1 MAKMHKHRLL
11 FAKTGRACYISH
23 LDLMRT
29 FPRAFLRAGLDVKQT
44 EGFNQH
50 SFVSIALPLSLGY
63 SSRCELL
70 EFELLS
76 PVPLEE
82 VPNRMNA
89 VLPEGIEVLDCY
101 EAQVPF
107 KQISWLEWECRMTFD
122 NGIPAGAS
130 QEFLT
135 LYDTDTLVI
144 QKPSKKAKRGYTEL
158 DLIPLIHSLELRRE
172 GNDLVLR
179 AILAAQ
185 NPGLNPELLIST
197 AKENCP
203 LFQPDF
209 TEIARIEV
217 LDGNFAVFR

>member
-76 PVPLEE
+76 PVPLAE
-82 VPNRMNA
+82 VPDRMNA

-101 EAQVPF
+101 EAQNPF
-107 KQISWLEWECRMTFD
+107 KQISWLEWECRMAFD
-122 NGIPAGAS
+122 SGVPAGAA
-130 QEFLT
+130 QEFLA
-135 LYDTDTLVI
+135 LYDADTLVI

-158 DLIPLIHSLELRRE
+158 DLIPLIHSLELRQE
-172 GNDLVLR
+172 GDGLVLR
-179 AILAAQ
+179 AVLAAQ

-203 LFQPDF
+203 LFRPDF
-209 TEIARIEV
+209 TEITRIEV
-217 LDGNFAVFR
+217 LNGNFAVFR